1 MLPGMCTTTRVAKK
15 PRQLFLYPR
24 PKFFTFFANRMTT
37 FRNGRLQG
45 RCAAVL
51 PRQDRRARGSL
62 CKFPGSMRS
71 VISNPDTVYML
82 TKDGSFLHSGSRWG
96 ESVIIFY
103 FFPNPDPGTD
113 RNDKSIPERFY
124 WEGALLIHFFILL
137 PHYRSRNMYCTIPNH
152 Y

>member
-1 MLPGMCTTTRVAKK
+1 MLPRMCTTTRVAKK

-71 VISNPDTVYML
+71 VISNPDTVYMGPFFTVVVAEGKASL
-82 TKDGSFLHSGSRWG
+82 SFISFLTQILELTETTNQSQ
-96 ESVIIFY
+96 SVFIEKGRYSSISLFC
-103 FFPNPDPGTD
+103 FHTTVRGICIVPFP
-113 RNDKSIPERFY
+113 
-124 WEGALLIHFFILL
+124 
-137 PHYRSRNMYCTIPNH
+137 TITNH